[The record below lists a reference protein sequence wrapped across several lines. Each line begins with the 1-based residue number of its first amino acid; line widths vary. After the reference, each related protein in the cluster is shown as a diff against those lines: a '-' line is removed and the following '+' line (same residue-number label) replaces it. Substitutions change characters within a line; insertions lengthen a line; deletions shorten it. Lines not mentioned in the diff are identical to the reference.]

1 MKCFERLVDGKNH
14 SKKRWNCRRF
24 LREKKIISNGN
35 LWIVM
40 KYYFSSNF
48 LIPTVTSI
56 LNYFIIQQIKFT
68 IFKALS
74 KLIAIQLLNRH
85 PRCNKL
91 VALWVDSHGHEF
103 QFQLSK
109 CLPFLSKC
117 KNTFYANSYK
127 RANLRRMKKC
137 FAAFCEIPVISSF
150 RVYRF

>member
-1 MKCFERLVDGKNH
+1 
-14 SKKRWNCRRF
+14 
-24 LREKKIISNGN
+24 
-35 LWIVM
+35 M

-68 IFKALS
+68 IFKAMS

-127 RANLRRMKKC
+127 RA
-137 FAAFCEIPVISSF
+137 IVVSSLSILVSKLLLF
-150 RVYRF
+150 MIGSLSVRLPFWTN